1 MDYDRGGMSYVD
13 DRLPTIHAQADTVRP
28 PVLDSDDED
37 SLNLDLTQTRKSRRN
52 RSSFKFF

>member
-13 DRLPTIHAQADTVRP
+13 DHLSTNHAQADTVRP

-37 SLNLDLTQTRKSRRN
+37 SLNLDLTETHKSRRN
-52 RSSFKFF
+52 RSSFRFF